1 MISRMTRHEWIKEV
15 SQSGLGDTETFEATY
30 DICMNLIRRDI
41 SGDFVEAGVY
51 AGVHPAIMARAIM
64 DCLEPG
70 SCEFDEME
78 AAEIS
83 EQEEKRKRRVH
94 LFDSFEGIPKG
105 GPEDHELQHKPAGE
119 SACSL
124 EQVKANLKRWGLPEE
139 LFVFH
144 KGFFDAAVPQAVALR
159 TFPGDLTNTEGVHQ
173 IAFLRLDGDLYDS
186 TKVCLD
192 YLLPLVSRGGWVCV
206 DDFNLS
212 GCRKAVLETIIPAPC
227 YWRVPTK

>member
-1 MISRMTRHEWIKEV
+1 MTEAWLKEV
-15 SQSGLGDTETFEATY
+15 ALSGLGDTETFEATY
-30 DICMNLIRRDI
+30 DICRALLDRGVP
-41 SGDFVEAGVY
+41 GDFCECGVY
-51 AGVHPAIMARAIM
+51 AGAHPAIMAKAIL
-64 DCLEPG
+64 DYY
-70 SCEFDEME
+70 
-78 AAEIS
+78 
-83 EQEEKRKRRVH
+83 EEDLINNGYPIYVPSRRVH

-119 SACSL
+119 SACSM

-144 KGFFDAAVPQAVALR
+144 KGLFRDTVYKAFNSSQIVHPNDAWK
-159 TFPGDLTNTEGVHQ
+159 

-212 GCRKAVLETIIPAPC
+212 GCRKAVLEATIPAPL
-227 YWRVPTK
+227 YWRIPTK